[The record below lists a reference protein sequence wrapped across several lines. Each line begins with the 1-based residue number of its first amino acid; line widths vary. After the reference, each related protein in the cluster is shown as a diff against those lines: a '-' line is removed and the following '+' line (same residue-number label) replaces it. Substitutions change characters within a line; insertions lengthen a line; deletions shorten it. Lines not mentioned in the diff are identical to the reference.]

1 MLLIVEY
8 HQENM
13 QFIKFCLVGITN
25 TLLAYVINIIA
36 LLFMES
42 HDVPFDYVIANL
54 IAFFLSVLW
63 SFYLNSKFTFQM
75 QFEAQRAFWGALVR
89 TYISYSVTGILL
101 FNLLSFF
108 LIDICNFSKFYVPLI
123 NLTITVPLNFVLN
136 KFWAFNNPH

>member
-1 MLLIVEY
+1 
-8 HQENM
+8 M

-36 LLFMES
+36 LLFMDG

-54 IAFFLSVLW
+54 VAFFLSVLW

-75 QFEAQRAFWGALVR
+75 QYEARHTFWNALIK
-89 TYISYSVTGILL
+89 TYISYSLTGIFL
-101 FNLLSFF
+101 FNILSFL
-108 LIDICNFSKFYVPLI
+108 LIDICNFSKFYVPLM

-136 KFWAFNNPH
+136 KLWAFSNPH